1 MVFDRLRQTGV
12 NALSDERSEESK
24 DSETVYSF
32 GAFRQRR
39 IRHSLIRADGW
50 QATISI
56 QNEINER
63 SEFPFP
69 NFEHLNVIDLER

>member
-39 IRHSLIRADGW
+39 IRHSLIRADG
-50 QATISI
+50 
-56 QNEINER
+56 
-63 SEFPFP
+63 
-69 NFEHLNVIDLER
+69 